1 MFKKVLFTACFIAS
15 SLLAQNHTVSEPMG
29 VQTLSSQLRVLLSQ
43 EMLGIEKGMKD
54 IMSSIIAGDY
64 ENIEKTAKNIKN
76 SFILEQ
82 KLTSAQKQELHT
94 KLPQSFIK
102 QDSAFH
108 NDAKMLE
115 HVANSKN
122 PELTHFYFTKM
133 VNACISCHQTFAQEK
148 FPLFKTVVEEN
159 SHSH

>member
-1 MFKKVLFTACFIAS
+1 MLKKVLFTACFITS
-15 SLLAQNHTVSEPMG
+15 SLLAQNHTVNEPMG

-43 EMLGIEKGMKD
+43 EMLAIEKGMKD

-82 KLTSAQKQELHT
+82 KLASSQKEELHS
-94 KLPQSFIK
+94 KLPQAFIE

-122 PELTHFYFTKM
+122 PELTHFYFSKM
-133 VNACISCHQTFAQEK
+133 VNACVSCHQTFAQDK
-148 FPLFKTVVEEN
+148 FPLFLTKKSKN
-159 SHSH
+159 SHEH